1 MVVVRVDIISNS
13 PVRAPGPRA
22 VGPLR
27 LVGGRRERLFYERR
41 RAEALFLR
49 RLRVGP
55 RFLHLLLLGPGLLI
69 HSERSDVGRG
79 HLVAGLLVGPGDLVG
94 PAAIQYIVD
103 DAGVPAVAPECGYVG
118 ACTEGFSHFRH
129 VGSLRLLLRRV
140 IS

>member
-55 RFLHLLLLGPGLLI
+55 RFLYLLLLGPGLLI

-79 HLVAGLLVGPGDLVG
+79 HLVAGLLVGPSDLVG

-103 DAGVPAVAPECGYVG
+103 DAGIPAVAPECGYVG
-118 ACTEGFSHFRH
+118 AYAEGFGHSFFFDEFAL
-129 VGSLRLLLRRV
+129 VLAG
-140 IS
+140 

>member
-1 MVVVRVDIISNS
+1 MVVVRVDVVAYS

-22 VGPLR
+22 VGPLQF
-27 LVGGRRERLFYERR
+27 VGGRRERLFYERR
-41 RAEALFLR
+41 RAEALLR

-55 RFLHLLLLGPGLLI
+55 RFLYLLLLGPGLLI

-79 HLVAGLLVGPGDLVG
+79 HLVAGLLVGPSDLVG

-103 DAGVPAVAPECGYVG
+103 DAGIPAVAPECGYVG
-118 ACTEGFSHFRH
+118 AYPEGFGHLRH

>member
-1 MVVVRVDIISNS
+1 MVVVRVDVVSNS

-22 VGPLR
+22 EGPFR
-27 LVGGRRERLFYERR
+27 FVTSRRERLFDERR
-41 RAEALFLR
+41 RAEALLR

-55 RFLHLLLLGPGLLI
+55 RFLHLLLLGSGLLI

-103 DAGVPAVAPECGYVG
+103 DAGIPAVAPECGYVG
-118 ACTEGFSHFRH
+118 AYAEGFGHSSCVFPLSAR
-129 VGSLRLLLRRV
+129 SN
-140 IS
+140 